1 MEPFDSRGQFEQTF
15 SLAFDGAEIAPD
27 PHIWDRID
35 AGLAKSQSSSYKKRL
50 FIFQL
55 VAAASLLF
63 AATITL
69 FQVFNNKDIVTG
81 SDSALNEQ
89 PIDVI
94 EQTPAVQDLKSP
106 PLAETSDERN
116 KKSNLA
122 VIDKDTEEDAINEDS
137 EQSLIF
143 EAMDENFIPDDDP
156 ITITVMPDESSL
168 IVVTDLNSIE
178 PRNENVFREFPEY
191 ELNFVPVWTKYES
204 DEGKSNMWASAGFA
218 AGSYNTSSGMGLSF
232 ANQDFA
238 EAAPTLDQG
247 SGVAIYSNEES
258 GRSVGGGIGLGGK
271 ISKKWSLE
279 SGLNYVHSEIDG
291 TTNSVIE
298 SDGRVYPVYY
308 ETSFAGSLQNTSQNF
323 GVTSS
328 FDFINIPFKAGYML
342 VDKKIGWVATGG
354 FGSSLLIN
362 NSLDSQL
369 GQFEKINYSIS
380 DSPYRRISWSGI
392 IGTEVYF
399 NITED
404 YQLLVVPQYNF
415 GITEITK
422 QESSF
427 NIVPNSFNLGLRFR
441 YLLK

>member
-143 EAMDENFIPDDDP
+143 EAMDHSCN
-156 ITITVMPDESSL
+156 
-168 IVVTDLNSIE
+168 
-178 PRNENVFREFPEY
+178 
-191 ELNFVPVWTKYES
+191 
-204 DEGKSNMWASAGFA
+204 
-218 AGSYNTSSGMGLSF
+218 
-232 ANQDFA
+232 
-238 EAAPTLDQG
+238 
-247 SGVAIYSNEES
+247 
-258 GRSVGGGIGLGGK
+258 RS
-271 ISKKWSLE
+271 
-279 SGLNYVHSEIDG
+279 
-291 TTNSVIE
+291 
-298 SDGRVYPVYY
+298 
-308 ETSFAGSLQNTSQNF
+308 
-323 GVTSS
+323 
-328 FDFINIPFKAGYML
+328 
-342 VDKKIGWVATGG
+342 
-354 FGSSLLIN
+354 
-362 NSLDSQL
+362 
-369 GQFEKINYSIS
+369 QFN
-380 DSPYRRISWSGI
+380 
-392 IGTEVYF
+392 
-399 NITED
+399 
-404 YQLLVVPQYNF
+404 
-415 GITEITK
+415 
-422 QESSF
+422 
-427 NIVPNSFNLGLRFR
+427 
-441 YLLK
+441 

>member
-1 MEPFDSRGQFEQTF
+1 
-15 SLAFDGAEIAPD
+15 
-27 PHIWDRID
+27 
-35 AGLAKSQSSSYKKRL
+35 
-50 FIFQL
+50 
-55 VAAASLLF
+55 
-63 AATITL
+63 
-69 FQVFNNKDIVTG
+69 
-81 SDSALNEQ
+81 
-89 PIDVI
+89 
-94 EQTPAVQDLKSP
+94 
-106 PLAETSDERN
+106 
-116 KKSNLA
+116 
-122 VIDKDTEEDAINEDS
+122 
-137 EQSLIF
+137 
-143 EAMDENFIPDDDP
+143 
-156 ITITVMPDESSL
+156 
-168 IVVTDLNSIE
+168 
-178 PRNENVFREFPEY
+178 
-191 ELNFVPVWTKYES
+191 
-204 DEGKSNMWASAGFA
+204 
-218 AGSYNTSSGMGLSF
+218 
-232 ANQDFA
+232 
-238 EAAPTLDQG
+238 
-247 SGVAIYSNEES
+247 
-258 GRSVGGGIGLGGK
+258 
-271 ISKKWSLE
+271 
-279 SGLNYVHSEIDG
+279 
-291 TTNSVIE
+291 
-298 SDGRVYPVYY
+298 
-308 ETSFAGSLQNTSQNF
+308 LQNTSQNF